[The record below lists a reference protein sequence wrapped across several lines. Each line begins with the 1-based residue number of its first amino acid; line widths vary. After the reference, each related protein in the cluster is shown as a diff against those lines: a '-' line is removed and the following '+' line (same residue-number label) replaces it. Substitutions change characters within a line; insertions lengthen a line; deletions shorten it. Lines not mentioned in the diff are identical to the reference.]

1 MLRSN
6 RVLLVAFISVLAPL
20 SASADKVDIAG
31 SDFVFLHA
39 PVDPTGDGFCVDP
52 PGLLF
57 NVTSDIFSG
66 TLVTKKAS
74 IPFVGIGDA
83 TGCVFFP
90 PIDGVAAEFEGSFTW
105 LTAEGELRGTFVL
118 QDFPTVDL
126 GVFAV
131 VIFIKFDGGTGK
143 FRNAK
148 GDAIAEGFDFPF
160 GGLGLPENPLGG
172 IVAQVTEG
180 ELKLKE

>member
-31 SDFVFLHA
+31 SAFVFLHA
-39 PVDPTGDGFCVDP
+39 PVDPPMP
-52 PGLLF
+52 PDAPCF
-57 NVTSDIFSG
+57 NITSDILSWG

-74 IPFVGIGDA
+74 IPFMFIGDA

-118 QDFPTVDL
+118 QDFPTGMD

-172 IVAQVTEG
+172 IFAQVTEG